1 VNEDPN
7 LFVGERRRPP
17 AVLVAIAGAVAL
29 AGLVMSF
36 AGAVTI
42 GVSTDEPAH
51 VERLNNYLDHGYYGK
66 DFQLDS
72 HGNAIS
78 NLVYVYGPATTMLM
92 HEANVVMGNEHF
104 TDAERDRGVYTGR
117 HLVIAAIAALGLLAV
132 AGLGW
137 LLLGD
142 WRWGVMA
149 AGILAAVPMW
159 TGHSMFNPKDVS
171 VAVGHTLVTLGL
183 VALTAARARTD
194 NRWLVGCGAV
204 FASGIVLMMGT
215 RPGMWVTLFASLFL
229 LFAGLGWARALTRR
243 IVATVG
249 VSLLVAY
256 LGLIV
261 VYPRVFSHPLSM
273 LWISATTSADF
284 VNPVR
289 ASERSYIPVNTVQEW
304 PLILLGLWLIGTVI
318 ALVVAWRKV
327 RDRSPLAV
335 GLVLVGSQAFT
346 LSLLA
351 IVRDVEMYN
360 GLRQILF
367 AVPAQAVLAALAVAA
382 VFGSTKW
389 AGTRGRRALWATV
402 ISAGLLLPTAVQM
415 AMFPYQ
421 YAYVN
426 AASELA
432 GVQTDNDYWD
442 TSFREYL
449 PYVSSEYKLVCTRKV
464 LPDGTIH
471 SDHRDCRT
479 RNGGTF
485 SAYWGA
491 SKQPAFERPETGIFY
506 AITRD
511 SMGVPRNCVKVH
523 DVTRWRNFSRTTM
536 SRLLKCHEKPVLPE
550 EAKKPSLTSGESLGR
565 S

>member
-1 VNEDPN
+1 MSNEPT
-7 LFVGERRRPP
+7 LFGSERRRPP
-17 AVLVAIAGAVAL
+17 AALVAIAGVVAL

-36 AGAVTI
+36 VGAVTI

-66 DFQLDS
+66 DFQIDA

-78 NLVYVYGPATTMLM
+78 NLVYVYGPATTMIM

-104 TDAERDRGVYTGR
+104 TEVERDRGVYTGR
-117 HLVIAAIAALGLLAV
+117 HLVIAAIAAIGLVAV
-132 AGLGW
+132 GALGW

-142 WRWGVMA
+142 WRWGVIS
-149 AGILAAVPMW
+149 AGILAAIPMW
-159 TGHSMFNPKDVS
+159 TGHSMFNPKDIS
-171 VAVGHTLVTLGL
+171 VAVGHTLMTLGL
-183 VALTAARARTD
+183 VALATLRARTD
-194 NRWLVGCGAV
+194 NRWLVGGASV
-204 FASGIVLMMGT
+204 FATGIVLMMGT
-215 RPGMWVTLFASLFL
+215 RPGMWVTLFASLVLF
-229 LFAGLGWARALTRR
+229 FAGLAWARVLSRR
-243 IVATVG
+243 VAGTVG
-249 VSLLVAY
+249 LSVLVAY

-261 VYPRVFSHPLSM
+261 VYPRVFWHPLSM

-289 ASERSYIPVNTVQEW
+289 ASERSYIPVNTAQEW
-304 PLILLGLWLIGTVI
+304 PLLLLALWLLGTTI
-318 ALVVAWRKV
+318 ALIVAWRKV
-327 RDRSPLAV
+327 RARSPQAV
-335 GLVLVGSQAFT
+335 ALVLIGSQAFT

-351 IVRDVEMYN
+351 IARDVEMYN
-360 GLRQILF
+360 GLRQVLF

-382 VFGSTKW
+382 VFSSAKW
-389 AGTRGRRALWATV
+389 AGSRGRRAAWATL
-402 ISAGLLLPTAVQM
+402 ISAGLIMPAAVQV

-426 AASELA
+426 AASELV

-449 PYVSSEYKLVCTRKV
+449 PYVSSEYKVVCTRKV

-479 RNGGTF
+479 RKGGTF

-491 SKQPAFERPETGIFY
+491 SKQSAFERPETGIFF

-511 SMGVPRNCVKVH
+511 SMGVPKNCVMVH
-523 DVTRWRNFSRTTM
+523 KVTRWRNFSRVTM
-536 SRLLKCHEKPVLPE
+536 SRLLKCHEKPVKP
-550 EAKKPSLTSGESLGR
+550 AKETTATTPLS
-565 S
+565 